1 MNLSMEFKRIKISF
15 KGDDGEEKTVQGFE
29 NYKQVHQY
37 VTQNAGRDFR
47 IQQSRIVVE
56 DRTDFN
62 SPDWANM
69 IGHNSDGERYDVLVE
84 NGKLIKAKRV
94 K

>member
-1 MNLSMEFKRIKISF
+1 MEFKRIKISF
-15 KGDDGEEKTVQGFE
+15 KGDDGEEKVVQGFE

-47 IQQSRIVVE
+47 IHQSRIVVE
-56 DRTDFN
+56 DKTDFE

-69 IGHNSDGERYDVLVE
+69 IGYNSDGERYDVLVE